1 MQERLLRLFLPDIF
15 FAQGKKRDI
24 KSTLLPKAIWLY
36 LFLVAMYTF
45 TWSVN
50 FTFYATGFVCLLIIA
65 ASGSRFNFKPEQLA
79 YLRTMPFSALDY
91 VQGRFLWSVI
101 FGLASTAVY
110 ILTFWLMREDLSLTW
125 GLEETLSF
133 VRILGFG
140 LAHFSMLVLTFS
152 LTTLIRTRLST
163 AGVFWILLALLIG
176 EFVLTLLDAEA
187 YLFGRVFIHG
197 ITFPVSLLVLLVAL
211 MLAGVC
217 YWGTINRLNHWVI
230 PIKSPRW
237 KRALIGFGIAA
248 TAVLVCVFLP
258 KAWAYRSPVDERL
271 TPEAQ
276 YQVALDCLED
286 GDIYGAAVSFYA
298 CEDYGDARERCWE
311 LWGKLVP
318 RQTIDVSYDHV
329 LALTN
334 DGTFL
339 TTDTEGTDFPMI
351 MEDIP
356 DADRLIS
363 IHYGGDYLA
372 GLYDDGTVGVWGDFY
387 EDGIAET
394 SQWTD
399 IVGLFVASDFDNR
412 SYIIGLK
419 ADGTVVVSGRLPE
432 NIREEVLGWKNLID
446 LDSDP
451 GGRFIGVHSDGTMT
465 PSHISRYGAVLLLGR
480 ARSVGCGN
488 GHTAILHEDGTVT
501 SLGHG
506 GWKQINTQ
514 DWTDV
519 VAIETS
525 WCCTVGLRSDGKV
538 LMAGGLV
545 NAPEFPG
552 EEALVDWTDIVD
564 VAISGKLLV
573 GLRSDGTLVVTGDAA
588 SIQEAISGWENIRVP
603 G

>member
-45 TWSVN
+45 NWSAN
-50 FTFYATGFVCLLIIA
+50 FTFYATGFVCLLMMA
-65 ASGSRFNFKPEQLA
+65 ASGFQFSFKPEQLA

-101 FGLASTAVY
+101 FGSASTAVY

-152 LTTLIRTRLST
+152 LTTLIRTWLSK
-163 AGVFWILLALLIG
+163 AGVLWILLALLIG
-176 EFVLTLLDAEA
+176 EFVLTFLDDEA

-197 ITFPVSLLVLLVAL
+197 ITFPVSLLVLLVTL
-211 MLAGVC
+211 MLAGAC

-298 CEDYGDARERCWE
+298 CGEYGDARERCWE
-311 LWGKLVP
+311 LWGKIVP

-363 IHYGGDYLA
+363 IHYGGDYLV

-387 EDGIAET
+387 SDGIEEIG
-394 SQWTD
+394 QWTD
-399 IVGLFVASDFDNR
+399 IVGLFNGS
-412 SYIIGLK
+412 SYVIGLK
-419 ADGTVVVSGRLPE
+419 ADGTPVMAGLRAVHDPDVE
-432 NIREEVLGWKNLID
+432 NWSNVKYIGVP
-446 LDSDP
+446 S
-451 GGRFIGVHSDGTMT
+451 FIGVHGNGTMIT
-465 PSHISRYGAVLLLGR
+465 SLLSEDSAVLFLR
-480 ARSVGCGN
+480 DAKAVATGN
-488 GHTAILHEDGTVT
+488 RHTAILHEDGTVT

-519 VAIETS
+519 VAIETG

-552 EEALVDWTDIVD
+552 EEAVAGWTDIVD